1 MVGMQGFRGDNM
13 SLVFRKSTMEDIDLL
28 LPIQKASFQEDL
40 EKYEDFETNPACET
54 GEKLAGNIKKYHHFT
69 ILDGGTVIGAI
80 DVRGND
86 ERMHIDKVFISP
98 TSQNKGAGTAAIRFL
113 EDRFPNVKLWTL
125 YTPYLSF
132 RNHYFY
138 EKFGYKKTKE
148 VQLSPRLILFK
159 YEKLSDVL

>member
-1 MVGMQGFRGDNM
+1 M
-13 SLVFRKSTMEDIDLL
+13 SLIFRKSTIEDIETLL
-28 LPIQKASFQEDL
+28 SIQKASFKEDL

-54 GEKLAGNIKKYHHFT
+54 SEKLAENIKKYYHFT
-69 ILDGGTVIGAI
+69 ILDGETIIGAI

-86 ERMHIDKVFISP
+86 DRMHISKVYISP
-98 TSQNKGAGTAAIRFL
+98 FNQNKGVGTDAIQFL
-113 EDRFPNVKLWTL
+113 ENQFPNVKLWTL

-148 VQLSPRLILFK
+148 VPLTPKLILYKF
-159 YEKLSDVL
+159 EKLTEVLTSK